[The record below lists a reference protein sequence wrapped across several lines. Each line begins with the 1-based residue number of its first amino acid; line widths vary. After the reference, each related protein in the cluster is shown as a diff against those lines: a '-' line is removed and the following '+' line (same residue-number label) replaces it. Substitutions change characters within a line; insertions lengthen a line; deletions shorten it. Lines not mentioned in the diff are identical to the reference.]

1 MQCEKKKIA
10 GERKVGYC
18 LLQAFYLSAFLELGV
33 PLDVSLEFI
42 EQVKF
47 RLQKYKKREVK

>member
-1 MQCEKKKIA
+1 VRKKIA
-10 GERKVGYC
+10 GGGRKVGYC
-18 LLQAFYLSAFLELGV
+18 LLPAFYLSAFLELGV